1 MTKTFYTGTRAVI
14 YTGTRNLYEHMVPAM
29 RSLLKHSHVDRIYLM
44 IEDDAFPY
52 PLPDQARILNVR
64 DQTVFPPEGPNYT
77 TRFRPICM
85 MRAAC
90 ARVLPSSL
98 KRVLQLDV
106 DTIIDDSIDEL
117 WDMDLTG
124 KWFAAVPEHLG
135 TFKPYGPRYFNAGV
149 MMLNLAEIRRDR
161 ITGELVRMLNTE
173 QVPYIDQDAWNK
185 AAAEHPEKAAE
196 LPVRF
201 NECFV
206 TGYTDRP
213 AIVHYAGCTDWTTSS
228 SMFRVQYR
236 DKYRAMLDPWEAIHP

>member
-1 MTKTFYTGTRAVI
+1 MTKTAYTGTRAVI

-29 RSLLKHSHVDRIYLM
+29 RSLLKHAHVDRIYLM

-52 PLPDQARILNVR
+52 PLPEQARILNVR

-135 TFKPYGPRYFNAGV
+135 TFKPYGPRYF
-149 MMLNLAEIRRDR
+149 
-161 ITGELVRMLNTE
+161 
-173 QVPYIDQDAWNK
+173 K
-185 AAAEHPEKAAE
+185 
-196 LPVRF
+196 
-201 NECFV
+201 CFV